1 MSLLACF
8 GLRRRTVYDR
18 PRLLDYLAASPL
30 ALIATILYRLF
41 LYLRGSPLHPPR
53 GQIPVRVVCISDT
66 HDRSVHVPTGD
77 VLVHAGDLSTN
88 GTASDIQA
96 QLDWIRTLPHAVKIV
111 VAGNHDR
118 FFDPESRIPEDV
130 SANSR
135 LDLDG
140 LTYLEDELSVQEINV
155 LIYIPSASSGPFE
168 SFAELTSRLDEPM
181 TSFQY
186 PPTTSPW
193 FSRVPPQTDVLVT
206 HTPPKH
212 HLDLGLGCPGLL
224 REIWRV
230 RPRLHVFGHVHS
242 AYGSEPVYFDEMQA
256 AYERLLSRPSGP
268 LSDLIPSRRWLD
280 FLQFIFQGVRTVL
293 WKWLMAGPGSNR
305 GGLLV
310 NAAQAF
316 ETTNMVKSRAIVV
329 DI

>member
-1 MSLLACF
+1 MGLLVCF
-8 GLRRRTVYDR
+8 GLRRRTVYDH
-18 PRLLDYLAASPL
+18 PRLFDYLVASPL
-30 ALIATILYRLF
+30 ALIATLLYRLF

-53 GQIPVRVVCISDT
+53 GQIPVRIVCISDT
-66 HDRSVHVPTGD
+66 HDRTVHVPAGD
-77 VLVHAGDLSTN
+77 VLVHAGDLSTK

-96 QLDWIRTLPHAVKIV
+96 QLDWIRTLPHPIKIV

-130 SANSR
+130 NANCS

-140 LTYLEDELSVQEINV
+140 LTYLEDELSVQEINGRRLSFFGSPHV
-155 LIYIPSASSGPFE
+155 PYCGDK
-168 SFAELTSRLDEPM
+168 SFA
-181 TSFQY
+181 FQY
-186 PPTTSPW
+186 PFTTSPW
-193 FSRVPPQTDVLVT
+193 FSRIPPQTDVLVT

-212 HLDLGLGCPGLL
+212 HRDLGLGCPGLL

-268 LSDLIPSRRWLD
+268 LSDLFPSRRWLD
-280 FLQFIFQGVRTVL
+280 FLQIIFQGVRTIL

-310 NAAQAF
+310 NAAQAY
-316 ETTNMVKSRAIVV
+316 ETTNIVKSRAIVV